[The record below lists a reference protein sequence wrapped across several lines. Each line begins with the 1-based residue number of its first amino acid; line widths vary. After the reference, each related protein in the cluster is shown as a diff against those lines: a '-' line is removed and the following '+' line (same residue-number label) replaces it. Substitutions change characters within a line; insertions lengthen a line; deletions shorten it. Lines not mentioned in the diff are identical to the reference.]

1 MSDKS
6 TAMGNSD
13 MDRINVRL
21 DARLKEQL
29 DSAARAEG
37 VSPSD
42 IVRAALR
49 EHLKTRLP
57 RPSCLDIARQI
68 GIVGVFTD
76 APSDLST
83 NKEYFKDFGGA

>member
-6 TAMGNSD
+6 TAMGDSD

-21 DARLKEQL
+21 DAQLKEQL

-49 EHLKTRLP
+49 EHLKARLP

-83 NKEYFKDFGGA
+83 NKEYFEGFGGA

>member
-1 MSDKS
+1 MSDTS
-6 TAMGNSD
+6 TAIEEGD

-21 DARLKEQL
+21 DPLLKEQL

-42 IVRAALR
+42 VVRAALR
-49 EHLKTRLP
+49 AHLKTTRP
-57 RPSCLDIARQI
+57 QPSCLDIAHQI
-68 GIVGVFTD
+68 GIVGVYTD

-83 NKEYFKDFGGA
+83 NKEYFEGFGGA